1 MSQEQYQR
9 NPAVRVLA
17 SELQKADYHFQ
28 EEDQERAPKYL
39 LLPSGGKA
47 NRVMMGGT
55 LVGIEDASNDSS
67 NNPFWK
73 ARINDGTGEFLAFAG
88 QYQPE
93 ASAAMQELAKDDT
106 IPPAY
111 VNVVAKTKEY
121 RPDDDEGEVIVN
133 LRPEQVSVVS
143 AQHRDNLLRETA
155 ERTIER
161 LEQNEGE
168 YVRQAEDRY
177 GDRVDLLKDDVMD
190 ALEAIEGNN

>member
-9 NPAVRVLA
+9 NTAVRVLA

-93 ASAAMQELAKDDT
+93 ASTSMRRLANDDT

-133 LRPEQVSVVS
+133 LRPEQVSVVTE
-143 AQHRDNLLRETA
+143 QHRDNLLRETA

-168 YVRQAEDRY
+168 YVRQSEDRY
-177 GDRVDLLKDDVMD
+177 GNRVDLLKDDVMD